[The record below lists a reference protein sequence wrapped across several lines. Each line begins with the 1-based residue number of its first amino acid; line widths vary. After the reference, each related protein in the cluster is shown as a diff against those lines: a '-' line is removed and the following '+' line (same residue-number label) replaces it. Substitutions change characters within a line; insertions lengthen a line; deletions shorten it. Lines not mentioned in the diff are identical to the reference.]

1 MKLDLSNM
9 ILNSDVHLISSNH
22 NHYFFRLCKTK
33 NENNSNSGIGKDSLG
48 CIKTLLVT
56 EVFKTHIELRIALF
70 CKPPSRQGPPVD
82 IYINSTCRLIS
93 RPQAQNFC
101 LVRIKNCFYL
111 SSSTYLVPYNTF
123 YALQSQLLDH
133 YQIVLVCFMHEILT

>member
-22 NHYFFRLCKTK
+22 NHYFFCLCKRK

-82 IYINSTCRLIS
+82 IYKQYMQIDLKASSLEFLLG
-93 RPQAQNFC
+93 QNKELFLLEFKYIPSSLQYILC
-101 LVRIKNCFYL
+101 FTEPAIGPLPNCTSMFH
-111 SSSTYLVPYNTF
+111 
-123 YALQSQLLDH
+123 A
-133 YQIVLVCFMHEILT
+133 